1 MSKVVKLRE
10 SRIVVVRSW
19 RDRGMQSYP
28 LMSVNFQLF
37 NMKRVLEM
45 NNVAV

>member
-1 MSKVVKLRE
+1 MSKIVKLRE

-19 RDRGMQSYP
+19 RDRGMGSYS
-28 LMSVNFQLF
+28 LLF

-45 NNVAV
+45 NNVAI

>member
-1 MSKVVKLRE
+1 MSKAVKLRE

-19 RDRGMQSYP
+19 RNRGMGSYF
-28 LMSVNFQLF
+28 LMSTNFQFF

>member
-19 RDRGMQSYP
+19 RDRGMGSYS
-28 LMSVNFQLF
+28 LMSTNFQLF
-37 NMKRVLEM
+37 NMKKVLEM
-45 NNVAV
+45 NNVVV